1 MTQNERESHYKKTV
15 ILVQVFTDMRWPYFN
30 VFGRF
35 YFCEC
40 NVHESKPLAVFG
52 PEHDVQSDAGLYLN
66 SFDMLS
72 DSIYRKKKQKKKKNR
87 FLIRLSLISPSLLCF
102 SCRVRTQRQYIR
114 KWFVRSNAWT
124 VPQLQMHQYEFSL
137 CAPCVPRT
145 ADPTAT
151 RMHRCSETRH
161 MLSISHVLQISCR
174 LCDRW

>member
-72 DSIYRKKKQKKKKNR
+72 DSIYRKKKQKKKKES
-87 FLIRLSLISPSLLCF
+87 FSHTAFIDISF
-102 SCRVRTQRQYIR
+102 SFMFQLQGAHTTAVYSQM
-114 KWFVRSNAWT
+114 VRSFQRLNRASTANA
-124 VPQLQMHQYEFSL
+124 
-137 CAPCVPRT
+137 
-145 ADPTAT
+145 
-151 RMHRCSETRH
+151 
-161 MLSISHVLQISCR
+161 SIRI
-174 LCDRW
+174 